1 MHRNVDLKN
10 AKQAVKTQN
19 CFSKLK
25 FMVPWFLP
33 KQSRCQLGLF
43 ISNEKEEDL
52 GEGLTFDASS
62 LIENALNLFFS
73 IYVTSV
79 HSGKNPNVILIYK
92 ILDLHK
98 KVVMQALSR

>member
-1 MHRNVDLKN
+1 MK
-10 AKQAVKTQN
+10 KK
-19 CFSKLK
+19 
-25 FMVPWFLP
+25 
-33 KQSRCQLGLF
+33 
-43 ISNEKEEDL
+43 EDL

-79 HSGKNPNVILIYK
+79 HSEKNPNLILIYK

-98 KVVMQALSR
+98 KFVMQALSRWQFQMRTQIGHLATVWVTKLLQLFQLQHI